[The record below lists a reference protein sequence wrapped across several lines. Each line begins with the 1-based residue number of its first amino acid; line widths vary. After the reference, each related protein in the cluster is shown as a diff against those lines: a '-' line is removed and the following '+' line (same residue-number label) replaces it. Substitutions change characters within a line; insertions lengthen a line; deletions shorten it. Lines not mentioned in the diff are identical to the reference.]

1 MGSRK
6 KTPAGVTP
14 TQTDIL
20 KDIPV
25 VNLTTEVEVKPN
37 EFLHALAGQP
47 RYVKF
52 GMKRKKHTKKE

>member
-1 MGSRK
+1 MGKPR

-14 TQTDIL
+14 IQTDIL
-20 KDIPV
+20 KYLPV
-25 VNLTTEVEVKPN
+25 IDLTTEVEVKPN

-52 GMKRKKHTKKE
+52 GMKRTKHKKKE

>member
-1 MGSRK
+1 MGKPR

-14 TQTDIL
+14 IQTDIL

-25 VNLTTEVEVKPN
+25 IDLTTEVEVKPN

>member
-1 MGSRK
+1 MGKPR

-14 TQTDIL
+14 IQTDIL
-20 KDIPV
+20 KEIPV
-25 VNLTTEVEVKPN
+25 IDLPTEVEDKPN

-52 GMKRKKHTKKE
+52 GMKRTKHKKKE